1 MTINEL
7 ITKGFEFAAA
17 YVPNMDIYINNG
29 YINDICPVY
38 YENAVDALEE
48 LKTIVKNFTELAEEV
63 VIFDTLYYYYF
74 RENFSLTEYKYKRI
88 FELGRFLWY
97 ISIEKEEFLRDIKET
112 LNIYL

>member
-17 YVPNMDIYINNG
+17 YVPNMNIYIDNG
-29 YINDICPVY
+29 YVNEISSIY

-48 LKTIVKNFTELAEEV
+48 LKTVVKNFTELAEEV
-63 VIFDTLYYYYF
+63 VILNTLYYYYF

-97 ISIEKEEFLRDIKET
+97 ISTEKEEFLRDITDT
-112 LNIYL
+112 LNTYL

>member
-17 YVPNMDIYINNG
+17 YVPNMNIYIDNG
-29 YINDICPVY
+29 YINDISPVY

-48 LKTIVKNFTELAEEV
+48 LKTIVKNFTELADEV
-63 VIFDTLYYYYF
+63 VILNTLYYYYF
-74 RENFSLTEYKYKRI
+74 RENFALTDYKYKRV

-112 LNIYL
+112 LDTYL

>member
-17 YVPNMDIYINNG
+17 YVPNMNIYIDNG
-29 YINDICPVY
+29 YVNEISPVR
-38 YENAVDALEE
+38 YENAVDAMEE
-48 LKTIVKNFTELAEEV
+48 LKTIVKNFTESAEEV
-63 VIFDTLYYYYF
+63 VILNTLYYYYL
-74 RENFSLTEYKYKRI
+74 RENFALTDYKYKRV

-112 LNIYL
+112 LDTYL